1 MLITASEE
9 VYQDGDIIIEEG
21 TSGDWVY
28 VIHSGNVEISKTI
41 EGKKYI
47 VAKLGPGEVFGELGF
62 LGTVQRTATARAIGE
77 TCVGVIDRTYL
88 DGEYNKLSS
97 EFRAVLNAL
106 VNRFKQMTDRAVQLT
121 SRKEPRTQKTLS
133 LNYADRAAFVDAHTE
148 NVGTRG
154 LFIRTDNPFEEGER
168 FLLELV
174 LPGLPESVNVKCE
187 VVWTRKEEDESERKN
202 GMGVKFVEI
211 AAEDEQTLKDYLA
224 PRA

>member
-9 VYQDGDIIIEEG
+9 YYQDGDIIIEEG

-28 VIHSGNVEISKTI
+28 VVHSGTVEISKTI
-41 EGKKYI
+41 EGRKYI
-47 VAKLGPGEVFGELGF
+47 VARLGPGEVFGELGF
-62 LGTVQRTATARAIGE
+62 LGSVPRTATARAIGD
-77 TCVGVIDRTYL
+77 TCVGIIDRTYL
-88 DGEYNKLSS
+88 DSEYNKLSS

-106 VNRFKQMTDRAVQLT
+106 VKRFKQMTDRAIEYT
-121 SRKEPRTQKTLS
+121 SRKEPRTQKILS

-154 LFIRTDNPFEEGER
+154 LFIRTDNPFEEGEQ

-174 LPGLPESVNVKCE
+174 LPGLPDSMEIKCE
-187 VVWTRKEEDESERKN
+187 VVWARGKGDESSQPT

-211 AAEDEQTLKDYLA
+211 AAEDEQTLKKYLGS
-224 PRA
+224 